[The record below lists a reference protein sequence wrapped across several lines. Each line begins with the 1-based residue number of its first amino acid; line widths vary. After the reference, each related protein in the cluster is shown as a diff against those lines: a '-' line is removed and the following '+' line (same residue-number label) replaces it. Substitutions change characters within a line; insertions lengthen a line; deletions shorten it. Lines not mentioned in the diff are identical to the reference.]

1 MIINYDFLFDT
12 GDVMIMM
19 MMIIVM
25 MITIVKIKI
34 AMIINYEDNH
44 IL

>member
-1 MIINYDFLFDT
+1 VVYYDFLFDT

-19 MMIIVM
+19 MMMIVM

-34 AMIINYEDNH
+34 AMIINNEDNH

>member
-1 MIINYDFLFDT
+1 MVDYECLFDT
-12 GDVMIMM
+12 VDVMIMM
-19 MMIIVM
+19 MMIVM

-34 AMIINYEDNH
+34 AMMINNEDNH

>member
-1 MIINYDFLFDT
+1 MVYYDFLFDT

-19 MMIIVM
+19 MMMIVM

-34 AMIINYEDNH
+34 AMIINNEDNH